1 MQDWN
6 DLRKENEEFVIKHG
20 AEKMGEQTDK
30 DKAKDEGGAG
40 QAVDKSYIQEG
51 VEPKRLS
58 EFEDTQKNFAQSGVV
73 TVSQFKKEREKVQ
86 RDTNESEFERVDGIS
101 KVVIDQLEEKLI
113 AKIETLDQKINNL
126 NVYTE
131 RIFGGMTEEII
142 KIESGGKL
150 NNNSSSEYGMLGSRI
165 EDVNQFLNVLI
176 QNNNHINT
184 TNNYMLECLKIILTL
199 MAADEVDKESFG
211 L

>member
-1 MQDWN
+1 
-6 DLRKENEEFVIKHG
+6 
-20 AEKMGEQTDK
+20 
-30 DKAKDEGGAG
+30 
-40 QAVDKSYIQEG
+40 
-51 VEPKRLS
+51 
-58 EFEDTQKNFAQSGVV
+58 
-73 TVSQFKKEREKVQ
+73 
-86 RDTNESEFERVDGIS
+86 
-101 KVVIDQLEEKLI
+101 
-113 AKIETLDQKINNL
+113 
-126 NVYTE
+126 
-131 RIFGGMTEEII
+131 MTEEII